1 LSTIRRSAYEE
12 DTNNQEVKVRAIK
25 LKLPGGLDNLELV
38 EIEATEPEC
47 GEIRVRN
54 HASSLNFHDYVV
66 AIGLLPV
73 AEGRIPMSDGA
84 GVVEAV
90 GPGVT
95 EFQPGDKV
103 MSCFFPNWSD
113 GRADDAAKL
122 GGVPGDNVD
131 GFAAETVTMLASA
144 FTHMPDDYTFEE
156 AATLPCAAATAW
168 RALMVE
174 AKVKAG
180 DTVLVQGSGGVSVFA
195 LQFAKAAG
203 CHVIATSS
211 SDAKLER
218 LAALGADQLI
228 NYRECEKWGDR
239 ALEITGGKG
248 ANVIVEVGGSGTLP
262 QSVRAIAMGGHI
274 SMIGVLTGI
283 QGEVPTAELF
293 QKNATISGITVCSRA
308 SQQDMVKA
316 INTTGI
322 RPVIDRTFGLEELA
336 EAFRLQES
344 QQHFGKICLSF

>member
-1 LSTIRRSAYEE
+1 
-12 DTNNQEVKVRAIK
+12 VRAIK
-25 LKLPGGLDNLELV
+25 LKKPGGLDNLKLV
-38 EIEATEPEC
+38 EIEPTEPQL

-66 AIGLLPV
+66 AVGLLPV
-73 AEGRIPMSDGA
+73 DDDRIPMSDGA
-84 GVVEAV
+84 GIVEAV

-95 EFQPGDKV
+95 EFQVGDKV
-103 MSCFFPNWSD
+103 MSCFFPHWAD
-113 GRADDAAKL
+113 GRADDTAKL

-131 GFAAETVTMLASA
+131 GFAAETVTMSASA
-144 FTHMPDDYTFEE
+144 FTLIPNGYTFEQ

-174 AKVKAG
+174 AKVKPG

-211 SDAKLER
+211 NNAKLER
-218 LAALGADQLI
+218 LGDLGADQLI
-228 NYRECEKWGDR
+228 NYREIEKWGDKVQ
-239 ALEITGGKG
+239 EITGGSG
-248 ANVIVEVGGSGTLP
+248 VNVVIEVGGSGTLA
-262 QSVRAIAMGGHI
+262 QSVRAVGMGGHI

-293 QKNATISGITVCSRA
+293 QKNAVISGITVGSRS
-308 SQQDMVKA
+308 SQVDMVNA

-322 RPVIDRTFGLEELA
+322 EPVIDSSFGLEELG
-336 EAFRLQES
+336 EAFKLQES
-344 QQHFGKICLSF
+344 QGHFGKICLGF

>member
-1 LSTIRRSAYEE
+1 M
-12 DTNNQEVKVRAIK
+12 RAVK
-25 LKLPGGLDNLELV
+25 LKKPGGLDNLKLV
-38 EIEATEPEC
+38 EIEPTEPQF

-73 AEGRIPMSDGA
+73 DDDRIPMSDGA
-84 GVVEAV
+84 GIVEAV
-90 GPGVT
+90 GPCVT
-95 EFQPGDKV
+95 EFQVGDKV
-103 MSCFFPNWSD
+103 MSCFFPHWAD
-113 GRADDAAKL
+113 GRADDTAKL

-131 GFAAETVTMLASA
+131 GFAAETVTMSASA
-144 FTHMPDDYTFEE
+144 FTLIPNGYTFEQ

-174 AKVKAG
+174 AKVKPG

-211 SDAKLER
+211 NDAKLER
-218 LAALGADQLI
+218 LGDLGADQLI
-228 NYRECEKWGDR
+228 NYREFEKWGDKVQ
-239 ALEITGGKG
+239 EITGGSG
-248 ANVIVEVGGSGTLP
+248 VNVIIEVGGSGTLA
-262 QSVRAIAMGGHI
+262 QSVRAVAMGGHI

-293 QKNATISGITVCSRA
+293 QKNAVISGITVGSRS
-308 SQQDMVKA
+308 SQVDMVKA

-322 RPVIDRTFGLEELA
+322 EPLIDSSFGLEELG
-336 EAFRLQES
+336 EAFKLQES
-344 QQHFGKICLSF
+344 QGHFGKICLGF